1 MLKKYGFVRVGAV
14 TPELKVADTE
24 FNSKEIIRQIEIAES
39 NEIQILCFPELSITG
54 YSCADLFYQ
63 DVLIE
68 NSIRVLK
75 DILEITKKVNIIVIV
90 GMPLRI
96 ENKLFN
102 VAIVMQNGTILGVVP
117 KTYIPNYEEFYEE
130 RWFTSG
136 KDILQE
142 KIKLLDN
149 EVPFG
154 TDLLFKDKE
163 NEDICFA
170 IEICEDLWVVNPPS
184 SNYALSGANIIFNL
198 SASNNVLGK
207 SEYSRDLVK
216 IQSAKTISAYIY
228 TSAGVNES
236 TTDMVFSGQSM
247 IYENGKLLREGKEFT
262 FESNIIFTDIDTKRL
277 INDRQRNISYMH
289 SKDKNKAYRNIEI
302 KIADNI
308 KSLSREYS
316 KTPFVPTDDK
326 KKIKTCNEILNI
338 QSYALARRLKSIP
351 SQKVVIGI
359 SGGLDSCL
367 AFLVAIKAYEILG
380 LDKKG
385 IIAITMP
392 GFGTS
397 NTTLKNAKELIEE
410 YETTF
415 KEIDIKHACEIH
427 FEDIEQ
433 PKEKYDI
440 TYENAQARER
450 TQILMD
456 IANKEGGIVLG
467 TGDLSELALGW
478 CTYNGDHMSM
488 YGINSGIPKTL
499 IKYLIKYIADTSSNE
514 YIRNTLYN
522 ILETP
527 ISPELLPSN
536 DSKITQLTEKEV
548 GPYLLNDF
556 FLYHF
561 FRYGATPE
569 KILFI
574 TKETFKDEYS
584 EEEIKEKLK
593 QFIKR
598 FFTQQFKRNCVPDGP
613 KVGTVSL
620 SPRGD
625 LRMPSDATYNL
636 WIRNLDIS

>member
-24 FNSKEIIRQIEIAES
+24 FNMKEIIKQIEIAQS
-39 NEIQILCFPELSITG
+39 NKIQILCFPELSITG
-54 YSCADLFYQ
+54 YTCGDLFHQ
-63 DVLIE
+63 DILID
-68 NSIRVLK
+68 NSIRA
-75 DILEITKKVNIIVIV
+75 LENIVEATSKINTIVII
-90 GMPLRI
+90 GMPLKI
-96 ENKLFN
+96 ENQLFN
-102 VAIVMQNGTILGVVP
+102 TAVVIQNGNILGVIP

-136 KDILQE
+136 KEFVQRT
-142 KIKLLDN
+142 IKLLN
-149 EVPFG
+149 KEVPFG
-154 TDLLFKDKE
+154 TDLLFDDKE
-163 NEDICFA
+163 NREICFA
-170 IEICEDLWVVNPPS
+170 VEICEDLWVVNPPS
-184 SNYALSGANIIFNL
+184 SSYALNGANMIFNL
-198 SASNNVLGK
+198 SASNSVLGK
-207 SEYSRDLVK
+207 SDYRKELVK
-216 IQSAKTISAYIY
+216 MQSAKTISAYIY
-228 TSAGVNES
+228 SSAGVNES

-247 IYENGKLLREGKEFT
+247 IYESGTLLKENQEFD
-262 FESNIIFTDIDTKRL
+262 FESNMIFTDVDTKRL
-277 INDRQRNISYMH
+277 MNDRQKNISYMH
-289 SKDKNKAYRNIEI
+289 SKDENKTYRKIEI
-302 KIADNI
+302 KISDDI
-308 KSLSREYS
+308 ETLSREYS
-316 KTPFVPTDDK
+316 KTPFVPTNDK
-326 KKIKTCNEILNI
+326 KKITICNEILNI
-338 QSYALARRLKSIP
+338 QSYALAKRIKSIP
-351 SQKVVIGI
+351 AKKIIVGI

-367 AFLVAIKAYEILG
+367 AFLVAIKTYEILG
-380 LDKKG
+380 LDRKD

-397 NTTLKNAKELIEE
+397 ETTLTNAKQLIKQ
-410 YETTF
+410 YGTTF
-415 KEIDIKHACEIH
+415 KEIDIKKACNVH

-433 PKEKYDI
+433 PKEIFDI

-450 TQILMD
+450 MQILMD

-499 IKYLIKYIADTSSNE
+499 IKYLIKYIADTNSNE
-514 YIRNTLYN
+514 EIKTTLYN

-527 ISPELLPSN
+527 ISPELLPTDKDN
-536 DSKITQLTEKEV
+536 QIAQLTEKEV

-561 FRYGATPE
+561 FRYGAIPE

-574 TKETFKDEYS
+574 AKETFKENYS

-625 LRMPSDATYNL
+625 LRMPSDASYNL
-636 WIRNLDIS
+636 WITNLH